1 MINLPITQK
10 TTYTQV
16 KESKTR
22 KQTKLKSTY
31 KAIIQ
36 KIRYVFKDKPI
47 HLNLA
52 KNGRR
57 QIKFIPKIKPM
68 KWE

>member
-1 MINLPITQK
+1 MIDLPITHK
-10 TTYTQV
+10 ATLTQV
-16 KESKTR
+16 KESKAR
-22 KQTKLKSTY
+22 KQTKLKSIF
-31 KAIIQ
+31 KPIIQ

-47 HLNLA
+47 HLNLP

-57 QIKFIPKIKPM
+57 QINFIPKIKPM